1 MCINLQRATLTL
13 LGYITMRHKIY
24 LACMFIWIWSVS
36 MMDHYLTIKLSKT
49 INEMEKNP
57 LGQYLLAKDN
67 GSVALFMT
75 AKMAGLWIICLV
87 LISLYK
93 WRPKYALFS
102 AFILSAIQLMLVFYF
117 LQ

>member
-1 MCINLQRATLTL
+1 
-13 LGYITMRHKIY
+13 
-24 LACMFIWIWSVS
+24 
-36 MMDHYLTIKLSKT
+36 
-49 INEMEKNP
+49 
-57 LGQYLLAKDN
+57 
-67 GSVALFMT
+67 
-75 AKMAGLWIICLV
+75 LWIICLV